1 VSKAGIAPL
10 LSSQVNFFR
19 RGILSPAV
27 INSRN
32 HKQWHAINQALD
44 LVSGGGDGGAGAQWG
59 SGGACGSAGRGAEE
73 HCAGIRRSRGS
84 GLRFQEE

>member
-1 VSKAGIAPL
+1 MNSDNCNGSSRVEGWDRPL

-19 RGILSPAV
+19 RGILSPTV

-44 LVSGGGDGGAGAQWG
+44 LVSGGGDGGADAQ
-59 SGGACGSAGRGAEE
+59 
-73 HCAGIRRSRGS
+73 
-84 GLRFQEE
+84 